1 MEVIMFDVLIIGAG
15 PSGSNLA
22 RLLAKNS
29 PTYRVGIIE
38 KRALNQS
45 SETTN
50 RIKSC
55 GGLIS
60 EAAQIELAI
69 QGLTLPSSIY
79 VSPQFFKVHIIDM
92 DNHLEN
98 DYPRHYLNIDR
109 SAFDRY
115 LFHLIPDT
123 VEKMDMTLVTE
134 ITQIPHG
141 YRVQVVS
148 PSGIK
153 VYETKNLVAA
163 DGANSFTRKQLIKTY
178 SGADYFSIQ
187 ATFESK
193 QHFSHYLGVFDQSI
207 TDYYGWAI
215 QKDNRIQIGCAFPR
229 SEKAAHLKFQ
239 LLVNKLSAYEGINT
253 SQMLNLEGAHI
264 ERFNALEFAPVKLKG
279 FYLMGEAAGAISP
292 SSAEG
297 ISFAL
302 KTSRQLA
309 AAFQLN
315 HSNAIRKQYLRLIQ
329 PTKISLVAKRLKL
342 PAMFVPCIRKYV
354 IKSGLTSL
362 PKLSPIGNYPKKRHK
377 LI

>member
-29 PTYRVGIIE
+29 PAHRIGIIE
-38 KRALNQS
+38 KRSLNPA
-45 SETTN
+45 SESNN

-123 VEKMDMTLVTE
+123 VEKMDKTLVTE
-134 ITQIPHG
+134 VIQIPNG
-141 YRVQVVS
+141 YRVQVAS

-153 VYETKNLVAA
+153 VYKTKKLVAA
-163 DGANSFTRKQLIKTY
+163 DGANSFTRRQLIKTF

-264 ERFNALEFAPVKLKG
+264 QRFNALEFAPLKLKG
-279 FYLMGEAAGAISP
+279 FYLIGEAAGAISP

-302 KTSRQLA
+302 KTSRHLA
-309 AAFQLN
+309 AAFQLD
-315 HSNAIRKQYLRLIQ
+315 HSSAIRKQYLRLIQ
-329 PTKISLVAKRLKL
+329 PTKFSLVAKRLKL
-342 PAMFVPCIRKYV
+342 PAMFVPSIRKYV

-362 PKLSPIGNYPKKRHK
+362 PKLSTFSNDPKKRHK